1 MQNKNE
7 RNQIK
12 EMELLVKEIRK
23 LGPMM
28 RGSITVM
35 GKRNKQPYFSVGIN
49 GKTKI
54 MYLGEKRSKI
64 AQKYTENYKNMLAI
78 VDKMTI
84 ANMTLLK
91 SMKTK

>member
-1 MQNKNE
+1 MQNKIE
-7 RNQIK
+7 HNQIK
-12 EMELLVKEIRK
+12 EIELLVNEIRK

-35 GKRNKQPYFSVGIN
+35 GKKNKQPYFSVGIN

-54 MYLGEKRSKI
+54 MYLGEKRTKI
-64 AQKYTENYKNMLAI
+64 ARKYTENYKKMLAI

-84 ANMTLLK
+84 ANMTILK